1 MNSALFHLIR
11 FEIYIIHQ
19 GMGVNTNSSK
29 HCYCSAKL
37 ELPKCK
43 WIGGLP
49 LAFIILS
56 NQASAWLHQN
66 VVCDHDDLMKGN
78 GGIAMMVQ
86 DLMKAI
92 KLCGDTCDG
101 RPDRG

>member
-1 MNSALFHLIR
+1 
-11 FEIYIIHQ
+11 
-19 GMGVNTNSSK
+19 MGVNTNSSK

-56 NQASAWLHQN
+56 NQASAWIHQN
-66 VVCDHDDLMKGN
+66 VVRDYDDLMKGTVEN
-78 GGIAMMVQ
+78 A
-86 DLMKAI
+86 LMKEI
-92 KLCGDTCDG
+92 KLFVDTCDG